1 MRPFLPVSRYGFRW
15 VNPKMSGFGLIPC
28 NARRG
33 YYVPLMAKSSQT
45 WIEQAAKLRN
55 RAASMDAG
63 RDRDALWAQ
72 AEQLE
77 AAAEM
82 SELLSVRKPCRPA

>member
-1 MRPFLPVSRYGFRW
+1 
-15 VNPKMSGFGLIPC
+15 
-28 NARRG
+28 
-33 YYVPLMAKSSQT
+33 MATSSQT

-55 RAASMDAG
+55 RAAAMEAG
-63 RDRDALWAQ
+63 GDRDALLVQ

-82 SELLSVRKPCRPA
+82 SELLSVRKPRRPA

>member
-1 MRPFLPVSRYGFRW
+1 
-15 VNPKMSGFGLIPC
+15 
-28 NARRG
+28 
-33 YYVPLMAKSSQT
+33 MATSSQT
-45 WIEQAAKLRN
+45 SSEQAAELRD

-63 RDRDALWAQ
+63 GDRDALLAQ

-82 SELLSVRKPCRPA
+82 SELLSARKPRRPA

>member
-1 MRPFLPVSRYGFRW
+1 MVTT
-15 VNPKMSGFGLIPC
+15 
-28 NARRG
+28 
-33 YYVPLMAKSSQT
+33 SQT
-45 WIEQAAKLRN
+45 WIEQAVKLRN

-63 RDRDALWAQ
+63 GDRDALIAQ

-82 SELLSVRKPCRPA
+82 SELLSVRKSRRPA